1 MEISVY
7 IDSYTKVWNQLETDF
22 PFKGDKF
29 SDTEKKL
36 NQNKMQGFSNIQR
49 NMVALKKMDA
59 PARKKL
65 SEQLNAN
72 FTALLKNV
80 FKFNRNELSV
90 LSSMQIMDV
99 SKKFYKMAR
108 DFDPSIAVQD
118 IFQASRNL
126 WIVNSLQVL
135 MGLKPDVSESVFAYS
150 MLYPYSDNYLDDKT
164 VSKSDK
170 ISFSKRFRER
180 LLGIKTDYQ
189 NKNEKAI
196 FDLVGIIENEW
207 DRERYPKVYE
217 SLLAIHDA
225 QTRSILLMDAQDL
238 PEADLLSICIEK
250 GGTSVLADG
259 YLIKGE
265 LTPEQEQFC
274 FGFGTFLQFVDD
286 LQDVREDLEGSL
298 TTFFTQSAL
307 KGSLETD
314 FNRTIHFTNKVLDD
328 LNCFSASNTESMKQ
342 MMLKSTTYLL
352 IEAVALNHDKY
363 LGTYLNKM
371 EEYCPF
377 GFDFIRLRR
386 SKMESNR
393 ISFMRNI
400 ESMINKE
407 LEPNLMAG

>member
-1 MEISVY
+1 MEINAY
-7 IDSYTKVWNQLETDF
+7 IDSCAKIWNELKTDF
-22 PFKGDKF
+22 PFEEGKF
-29 SDTEKKL
+29 TDQEKKL
-36 NQNKMQGFSNIQR
+36 NQNKMQSFSNMQR
-49 NMVALKKMDA
+49 NMAAIKTMDA

-65 SEQLNAN
+65 SDQLNAN
-72 FTALLKNV
+72 FAALLKNV

-99 SKKFYKMAR
+99 SKKFFKMAR

-164 VSKSDK
+164 VSKSEK
-170 ISFSKRFRER
+170 ISFSKRFRQR
-180 LLGIKTDYQ
+180 LLGFKTEYI

-196 FDLVGIIENEW
+196 FDLVGMIENEW

-225 QTRSILLMDAQDL
+225 QTRSILLMDAQGL
-238 PEADLLSICIEK
+238 SETDLLSICIEK

-259 YLIKGE
+259 YLIKGD
-265 LTPEQEQFC
+265 LTPDQEHFC

-286 LQDVREDLEGSL
+286 LQDVREDMEGSL
-298 TTFFTQSAL
+298 TTFFTRSAL
-307 KGSLETD
+307 KGSLEID
-314 FNRTIHFTNKVLDD
+314 FNRTIHFTNRVLDE
-328 LNCFSASNTESMKQ
+328 LSCFSANNTESMKQ
-342 MMLKSTTYLL
+342 MMFKSTSYLL
-352 IEAVALNHDKY
+352 VEAVALNHDKY
-363 LGTYLNKM
+363 IGAYLNKM
-371 EEYCPF
+371 EAYSPF
-377 GFDFIRLRR
+377 GFEFIRLRR

-400 ESMINKE
+400 ESMFKKE
-407 LEPNLMAG
+407 FEPSLMAV

>member
-1 MEISVY
+1 MEINAY
-7 IDSYTKVWNQLETDF
+7 IDSCAKIWNELKTDF
-22 PFKGDKF
+22 PFEEGKF
-29 SDTEKKL
+29 TDQEKKL
-36 NQNKMQGFSNIQR
+36 NQNKMQSFSNMQR
-49 NMVALKKMDA
+49 NMAALKTMDA

-65 SEQLNAN
+65 SDQLNAN
-72 FTALLKNV
+72 FAALLKNV

-99 SKKFYKMAR
+99 SKKFFKMAR

-164 VSKSDK
+164 VSKSEK
-170 ISFSKRFRER
+170 ISFSKRFRQR
-180 LLGIKTDYQ
+180 LLGFKTEYI

-196 FDLVGIIENEW
+196 FDLVGMIENEW

-225 QTRSILLMDAQDL
+225 QTRSILLMDAQGL
-238 PEADLLSICIEK
+238 SETDLLSICIEK

-259 YLIKGE
+259 YLIKGD
-265 LTPEQEQFC
+265 LTPDQEHFC

-286 LQDVREDLEGSL
+286 LQDVREDMEGSL
-298 TTFFTQSAL
+298 TTFFTRSAL
-307 KGSLETD
+307 KGSLEID
-314 FNRTIHFTNKVLDD
+314 FNRTIHFTNRVLDE
-328 LNCFSASNTESMKQ
+328 LSCFSANNTESMKQ
-342 MMLKSTTYLL
+342 MMFKSTSYLL
-352 IEAVALNHDKY
+352 VEAVALNHDKY
-363 LGTYLNKM
+363 IGAYLNKM
-371 EEYCPF
+371 EAYSPF
-377 GFDFIRLRR
+377 GFEFIRLRR

-400 ESMINKE
+400 ESMFKKE
-407 LEPNLMAG
+407 FEPSLMAV

>member
-1 MEISVY
+1 MEINAY
-7 IDSYTKVWNQLETDF
+7 IDSCAKIWNELKTDF
-22 PFKGDKF
+22 PFEEGKF
-29 SDTEKKL
+29 TDQEKKL
-36 NQNKMQGFSNIQR
+36 NQNKMQSFSNMQR
-49 NMVALKKMDA
+49 NMAALKTMDA

-65 SEQLNAN
+65 SDQLNAN
-72 FTALLKNV
+72 FAALLKNV

-99 SKKFYKMAR
+99 SKKFFKMAR

-164 VSKSDK
+164 VSKSEK
-170 ISFSKRFRER
+170 ISFSKRFRQR
-180 LLGIKTDYQ
+180 LLGFKTEYI

-196 FDLVGIIENEW
+196 FDLVGMIENEW

-225 QTRSILLMDAQDL
+225 QTRSILLMDAQGL
-238 PEADLLSICIEK
+238 SETDLLSICIEK

-259 YLIKGE
+259 YLIKGD
-265 LTPEQEQFC
+265 LTPDQEHFC

-286 LQDVREDLEGSL
+286 LQDVREDMEGSL
-298 TTFFTQSAL
+298 TTFFTRSAL
-307 KGSLETD
+307 KGSLEID
-314 FNRTIHFTNKVLDD
+314 FNRTIHFTNRVLDE
-328 LNCFSASNTESMKQ
+328 LSCFSANNTESMKQ
-342 MMLKSTTYLL
+342 MMLKSTSYLL
-352 IEAVALNHDKY
+352 VEAVALNHDKY
-363 LGTYLNKM
+363 IGAYLNKM
-371 EEYCPF
+371 EAYSPF
-377 GFDFIRLRR
+377 GFEFIRLRR

-400 ESMINKE
+400 ESMFKKE
-407 LEPNLMAG
+407 FEPSLMAV